1 MSTSDQ
7 VWEFA
12 NQAANLGNGFE
23 NWYAVLT
30 HARHEKVVARRLRE
44 KGVTTFFPT
53 VSEIHR
59 WSDRK
64 RQVEVPLFG
73 CYLFVKLIPTNEER
87 QKVLQVDNVLG
98 FAGNSTRLGTPIPIE
113 QIEAVRIL
121 VREKL
126 PYRVHPFLKT
136 GQRVRVCSGAL
147 EGLEG
152 ILVARRGESTVVL
165 SVDAMQRSLSVQID
179 GYDLEAV

>member
-1 MSTSDQ
+1 MSTSNQ
-7 VWEFA
+7 LWEFP
-12 NQAANLGNGFE
+12 NQAAVLGNDFE
-23 NWYAVLT
+23 NWYAVLSY
-30 HARHEKVVARRLRE
+30 ARHEKVVARRLRD

-53 VSEIHR
+53 VTEIHR

-64 RQVEVPLFG
+64 KIVEVPLFS
-73 CYLFVKLIPTNEER
+73 CYLFVKLAPTNEER
-87 QKVLQVDNVLG
+87 QKVLQIDNVLG
-98 FAGNSTRLGTPIPIE
+98 FAGSTRHGTPIPSE

-121 VREKL
+121 VRERL
-126 PYRVHPFLKT
+126 PYRTHPFLKT

-152 ILVARRGESTVVL
+152 ILVGRKGESTLVL

>member
-1 MSTSDQ
+1 MSTSNQ
-7 VWEFA
+7 LWEVS
-12 NQAANLGNGFE
+12 NQAGILRNHFE

-30 HARHEKVVARRLRE
+30 YARHEKVVAGRLRD
-44 KGVTTFFPT
+44 KGVTTFLPT
-53 VSEIHR
+53 VTEIHR

-64 RQVEVPLFG
+64 KVVEVPLFS
-73 CYLFVKLIPTNEER
+73 CYLFVKLAPTNEEL
-87 QKVLQVDNVLG
+87 QKVLQIGNLLG
-98 FAGNSTRLGTPIPIE
+98 FAGSTRLGTPIPSE

-121 VREKL
+121 VRERL
-126 PYRVHPFLKT
+126 QYRVHPFLKT

-152 ILVARRGESTVVL
+152 ILVSRKGESTLVL

>member
-1 MSTSDQ
+1 MSTNNQ
-7 VWEFA
+7 LREFP
-12 NQAANLGNGFE
+12 NQAAVLGNDFE

-30 HARHEKVVARRLRE
+30 YARHEKVVARRLRD

-53 VSEIHR
+53 VTEIHR

-64 RQVEVPLFG
+64 KIVEVPLFS
-73 CYLFVKLIPTNEER
+73 CYLFVKLAPTNEER
-87 QKVLQVDNVLG
+87 QKVLQIDNVLG
-98 FAGNSTRLGTPIPIE
+98 FAGSTRHGTPIPSE

-121 VREKL
+121 VRERL
-126 PYRVHPFLKT
+126 PYRTHPFLKT

-152 ILVARRGESTVVL
+152 ILVGRKGESTLVL